1 VRTPEKFLGN
11 PMPQVGPG
19 RPLEF
24 NGQPTTVLAR
34 GLGLEPALFVGDL
47 NKVFEGLRGV
57 QVPKED
63 LLTRELGKVDLRETL
78 EADLDRQRVDL
89 VSSTLSNELINEHL
103 TGPAFPVTDRLIR
116 EGLNDNLDVILRD
129 RPRDFTDEGES

>member
-1 VRTPEKFLGN
+1 
-11 PMPQVGPG
+11 MPQVGPG

>member
-1 VRTPEKFLGN
+1 
-11 PMPQVGPG
+11 MPQVGPG

-129 RPRDFTDEGES
+129 RPRDFTDEDES

>member
-1 VRTPEKFLGN
+1 
-11 PMPQVGPG
+11 MPQVGPG

-34 GLGLEPALFVGDL
+34 GLGLPPALFVGDL

-63 LLTRELGKVDLRETL
+63 LLTRELGKVDLRETM

-129 RPRDFTDEGES
+129 RPRDFTDEDES

>member
-1 VRTPEKFLGN
+1 
-11 PMPQVGPG
+11 MPQVGPG

-63 LLTRELGKVDLRETL
+63 LLTRELGKVDLRGTL

-129 RPRDFTDEGES
+129 RPRDFTDEDES

>member
-1 VRTPEKFLGN
+1 
-11 PMPQVGPG
+11 MPQVGPG

-63 LLTRELGKVDLRETL
+63 LLTRELGKVDLRDTL

>member
-1 VRTPEKFLGN
+1 
-11 PMPQVGPG
+11 MPQVGPG

-63 LLTRELGKVDLRETL
+63 LLTRELGKVDLRDTL

-129 RPRDFTDEGES
+129 RPRDFTDEDES

>member
-1 VRTPEKFLGN
+1 
-11 PMPQVGPG
+11 MPQVGPG

-34 GLGLEPALFVGDL
+34 GLGLEPALFVGDP

-78 EADLDRQRVDL
+78 EADLDRRRVDL

-129 RPRDFTDEGES
+129 RPRDFTDEDES